1 MSATLLV
8 VHHSP
13 AESVERMRRAFVDGA
28 RDDAIDGVEVVVRH
42 APEAD
47 ADDVLGADLV
57 VVVTTENF
65 GSMAGLVKDFFER
78 IYHPCLDRT
87 QGRPYA
93 LLVKAGED
101 GQGAIRAVESI
112 ATGLRWRRVRE
123 PLLVVG
129 DLHGDALDRCVE
141 LGQTLA
147 AGLSVGAL

>member
-13 AESVERMRRAFVDGA
+13 AESVTRMREAFVAGA
-28 RDDAIDGVEVVVRH
+28 ADDAIDDVAVVVLH
-42 APEAD
+42 APDAD
-47 ADDVLGADLV
+47 ALDVIDADLV

-78 IYHPCLDRT
+78 IYHPCLDET
-87 QGRPYA
+87 QGRPYQ
-93 LLVKAGED
+93 LVVKAGED

-112 ATGLRWRRVRE
+112 ATGLKWRRVRD

-129 DLHGDALDRCVE
+129 DLEDEHIEQCVE
-141 LGQTLA
+141 LGRTLA